1 MSSNADALQ
10 QIREFAVGKPL
21 AEVSEKAKAAGWS
34 LRVMR
39 ENGKNCMGTCDHNPG
54 RINVAVVDERV
65 TEVIS
70 LG

>member
-1 MSSNADALQ
+1 MSSNAEALRK
-10 QIREFAVGKPL
+10 IRELVVGKPL
-21 AEVSEKAKAAGWS
+21 AEVEEKAKAAGWS

-39 ENGKNCMGTCDHNPG
+39 KNGKNCMGSYVHNPG